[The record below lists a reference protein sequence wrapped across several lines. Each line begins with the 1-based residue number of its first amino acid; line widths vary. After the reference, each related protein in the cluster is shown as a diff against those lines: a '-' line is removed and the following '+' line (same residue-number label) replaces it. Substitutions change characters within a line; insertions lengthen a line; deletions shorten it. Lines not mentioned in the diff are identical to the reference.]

1 MYSYGLET
9 FIQSKKLN
17 SKEAINK
24 FLEQEKIT
32 EFTAKNHNRVNNY
45 IQNNWV
51 KFATFIDKG
60 IKSGLLK
67 GKAIKLNYYFDEQR
81 EFKNNCKEEIKL
93 ITKEEMQLITL
104 INKYDDLIHLSR
116 TSSFFG
122 RKNMKMP
129 SNQEGF
135 SRKYKILPKIQFILN
150 SKFKEEYICFL
161 KNKINIE
168 E

>member
-1 MYSYGLET
+1 MYSYGLKI
-9 FIQSKKLN
+9 FAQAKKLDLRETI
-17 SKEAINK
+17 SK

-32 EFTAKNHNRVNNY
+32 KFTVNNHNKVNNY
-45 IQNNWV
+45 IQNNWI
-51 KFATFIDKG
+51 KFATFVDKG

-67 GKAIKLNYYFDEQR
+67 GKVIKLNTYFDEQR
-81 EFKNNCKEEIKL
+81 EFKNNCKKEIKL

-104 INKYDDLIHLSR
+104 ISKYDDLMHLSR

-122 RKNMKMP
+122 RKNIKMP

-150 SKFKEEYICFL
+150 SDLKEEYINYL
-161 KNKINIE
+161 KNKNNI
-168 E
+168 